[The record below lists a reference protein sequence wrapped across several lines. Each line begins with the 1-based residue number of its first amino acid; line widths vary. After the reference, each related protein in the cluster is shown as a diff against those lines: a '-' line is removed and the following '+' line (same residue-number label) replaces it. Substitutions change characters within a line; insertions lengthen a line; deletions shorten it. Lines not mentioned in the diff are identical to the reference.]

1 MFTRDDL
8 IGALRLRY
16 DVYSADAVLSMA
28 RQKAALDDK
37 PTYDVKEL
45 AALRGALAVVG
56 DRVDRVL
63 AELDGWLSTPAPTP
77 TPAPSAPAPAAAPAT
92 PVETTPVETTVVLTG
107 VKIGDGDKL
116 FMCGASAL
124 LGDWDPERARP
135 LARKG
140 NEWLATLTVPP
151 DVELEFKFV
160 RRTADGK
167 VVWEPGDDRKLT
179 AAPRIEATWR

>member
-37 PTYDVKEL
+37 PAYDAKEL

-63 AELDGWLSTPAPTP
+63 AELDDWLSA
-77 TPAPSAPAPAAAPAT
+77 PAPSAPAPAAAPA
-92 PVETTPVETTVVLTG
+92 TPVETTVVLTG

-140 NEWLATLTVPP
+140 NEWIATLTVPP

-167 VVWEPGDDRKLT
+167 VVWEPGDDRKLV
-179 AAPRIEATWR
+179 AAPRIELTWR